1 MELKHLFSPGKIGN
15 VQIKNRIVRSATYEG
30 MANKGHV
37 SEELINLYTELARG
51 GTGLIITGA
60 LAVDET
66 AAASPTQP
74 FIYSDD
80 YIEGQKRLVKAVHDA
95 SDVKIAAQIVH
106 PGRQGFH
113 PKYPNVAPSP
123 IKELTLNKVPK
134 ELTGDE
140 IRIIIKKFV
149 DASRRVYECG
159 YDMVQFH
166 GGHGY
171 LLSNFISPYTN
182 RRSDEY
188 GGDTQKRTRILIDI
202 YNLIRDEIGK
212 RFPITIKLQTQD
224 EVPGGLV
231 LGEALEVAKI
241 LVETGYASIEPTGGI
256 SESRKTTKNP
266 LPGKFIKTPDDENYL
281 LSTAKT
287 LKPFMKNCSLMIMG
301 GIRRPESAEK
311 FLQEKVADFISMCRP
326 LIYEPELPNRWKSGD
341 HTSAY
346 CTSCN
351 GCGANVF
358 RNPVFCVTKKKLE
371 EKNQSR

>member
-1 MELKHLFSPGKIGN
+1 MELKHLFSPGKIGK
-15 VQIKNRIVRSATYEG
+15 VEIKNRIVRSATYEG
-30 MANKGHV
+30 IANKGYV
-37 SEELINLYTELARG
+37 SDELINLYTELARG

-123 IKELTLNKVPK
+123 VKEPLLNKVPK

-149 DASRRVYECG
+149 DASRRVYECD
-159 YDMVQFH
+159 YDMVQLH

-182 RRSDEY
+182 LRSDDY
-188 GGDTQKRTRILIDI
+188 GGDIRKRTRILIDI
-202 YNLIRDEIGK
+202 YNLIRDEVGK
-212 RFPITIKLQTQD
+212 KFPITVKLQTQD
-224 EVPGGLV
+224 EVPGGLT
-231 LGEALEVAKI
+231 LDEAVEVAKI
-241 LVETGYASIEPTGGI
+241 VINAGYDAIEPTGGI
-256 SESRKTTKNP
+256 AESRKTTKNP

-281 LSTAKT
+281 LPTAKT
-287 LKPFMKNCSLMIMG
+287 LKPIMKNCSLMLMG
-301 GIRRPESAEK
+301 GIKRPESAEK
-311 FLQEKVADFISMCRP
+311 FLREKTADFISMCRP
-326 LIYEPELPNRWKSGD
+326 LIYEPNLPNRWRNGD
-341 HTSAY
+341 HTPAY
-346 CTSCN
+346 CISCN

-358 RNPVFCVTKKKLE
+358 RGPLYCVTKKKLE
-371 EKNQSR
+371 TEKIK

>member
-30 MANKGHV
+30 MVNHGYV

-51 GTGLIITGA
+51 GSGLIITGA

-74 FIYSDD
+74 FIYNDE
-80 YIEGQKRLVKAVHDA
+80 YIEGQKKLVKAVHDE

-123 IKELTLNKVPK
+123 VKEPILNKIPK
-134 ELTGDE
+134 ELTAEE
-140 IRIIIKKFV
+140 IMVIIKKFV
-149 DASRRVYECG
+149 DATRRIYECE
-159 YDMVQFH
+159 YDLVQLH

-171 LLSNFISPYTN
+171 LLSNFISPHTN
-182 RRSDEY
+182 RRLDDY
-188 GGDTQKRTRILIDI
+188 GGDISKRTKILVDI
-202 YNLIRDEIGK
+202 FNLIRDEIGK
-212 RFPITIKLQTQD
+212 DFPVTIKLQTQD
-224 EVPGGLV
+224 EVPGGLTV
-231 LGEALEVAKI
+231 EGALEVAKI
-241 LVETGYASIEPTGGI
+241 LVETGYDSIEPTGGI

-287 LKPFMKNCSLMIMG
+287 LKPFMKNCSLMLMG
-301 GIRRPESAEK
+301 GIRNPESAEK

-326 LIYEPELPNRWKSGD
+326 LIYEPDLPNRWKSGD
-341 HTSAY
+341 HAPAY

-358 RNPVFCVTKKKLE
+358 RGPLYCVTKKKLE
-371 EKNQSR
+371 TEKIK